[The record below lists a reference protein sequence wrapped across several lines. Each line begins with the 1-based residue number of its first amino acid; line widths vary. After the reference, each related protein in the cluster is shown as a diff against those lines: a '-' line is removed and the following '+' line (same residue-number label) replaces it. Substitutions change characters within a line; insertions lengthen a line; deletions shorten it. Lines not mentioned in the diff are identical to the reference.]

1 MTSDLLDA
9 EAQAFLNDETR
20 LQRFRDG
27 LKSGKRRQIPL
38 SVVWSAFSGAFVD
51 LPSGP
56 ERRRWLL
63 AGLEQLAKRGDI
75 QLPVRHGK
83 LWDRSNEILLPT
95 IIKLVVDNDERN
107 AKLLWRNFPWH
118 PDLQWVLQL
127 RTLASDQVAFLMRVN
142 EGVVEGWFAQQ
153 ECFKYRSLQLTGDE
167 KRLERFLK
175 GILFSPDCLTLE
187 MLGCERDA
195 LPLATEHISSEATMI
210 IFENAAPFMLARS
223 IAATTSSSRFGR
235 LAYGA
240 GTQVLKA
247 AAYFAMID
255 PPLQEILYVGDLDA
269 EGLKIASDLKR
280 LSKSVSVR
288 HAHEFYRAM
297 VKSANDLGAPEG
309 WPVKHERIPETSES
323 ILSVLPSDL
332 RQKVGTLVAS
342 GRRIPEEVLSRTAMS
357 RLLCEI

>member
-1 MTSDLLDA
+1 MW
-9 EAQAFLNDETR
+9 N
-20 LQRFRDG
+20 
-27 LKSGKRRQIPL
+27 
-38 SVVWSAFSGAFVD
+38 AFSEAFCD

-63 AGLEQLAKRGDI
+63 AVLEQLAKRGDI

-83 LWDRSNEILLPT
+83 LWDRSNAIVLPT
-95 IIKLVVDNDERN
+95 IIKLVVDNDEHD
-107 AKLLWRNFPWH
+107 AKIPWRNFPWH
-118 PDLQWVLQL
+118 PDLQWVLQCQ
-127 RTLASDQVAFLMRVN
+127 ASPDQVAFLKRVN
-142 EGVVEGWFAQQ
+142 EGVVEGWFVQQ

-175 GILFSPDCLTLE
+175 GILFGPDCLTLE
-187 MLGCERDA
+187 MLGCGRDA

-223 IAATTSSSRFGR
+223 IAATTNSSRFGR

-255 PPLQEILYVGDLDA
+255 PPLKEILYVGDLDA
-269 EGLKIASDLKR
+269 EGLRIARPDLQR

-297 VKSANDLGAPEG
+297 VKSAIDLGFPEG
-309 WPVKHERIPETSES
+309 WPVKYDRIPDMSEL

-332 RQKVGTLVAS
+332 RQNVQALVAS
-342 GRRIPEEVLSRTAMS
+342 GRRIPEEVLSRATMS
-357 RLLCEI
+357 RLL